1 MPYNIGAPVS
11 FGYALEDF
19 MFTYLLSG
27 TITAADVGKAVMLDT
42 AAPNTVKLTQAAE
55 DVIFGRLET
64 FEDRTTLGIKVGTVS
79 RKFKDKLPK
88 AANVITVGQSVA
100 GSAVAGIVKAAAS
113 QNTLQ
118 NIVIEVGTDF
128 VVVEKL

>member
-1 MPYNIGAPVS
+1 MPYNLGAPVS
-11 FGYALEDF
+11 YGYPIEDS

-27 TITAADVGKAVMLDT
+27 TITIADIGKAVMLDT
-42 AAPNTVKLTQAAE
+42 AAANTVKLTQAAE

-64 FEDRTTLGIKVGTVS
+64 FEDRTALGIKVGTVA
-79 RKFKDKLPK
+79 RGFKDKLPK

-100 GSAVAGIVKAAAS
+100 GSAVAGIVKAALT
-113 QNTLQ
+113 QDTNR

-128 VVVEKL
+128 VVVEKR